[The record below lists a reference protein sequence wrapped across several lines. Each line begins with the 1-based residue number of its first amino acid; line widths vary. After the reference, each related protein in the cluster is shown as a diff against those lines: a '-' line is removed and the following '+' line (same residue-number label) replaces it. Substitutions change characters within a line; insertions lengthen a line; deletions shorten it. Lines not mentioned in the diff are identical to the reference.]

1 MSSQRNFIP
10 KQGLSL
16 LKLAIF
22 DNFMPIWSEFY
33 ATLCLIALLKKT
45 LCLMVLLKKI
55 ISIITLQ
62 LRRKQWIFKHLN
74 MFWLKGKQDKE
85 KKHLFRNFMKFYAFS
100 VNFMIYAFSMILT
113 WNLKILCFS
122 CFMLSGCSKHF

>member
-16 LKLAIF
+16 LKLTIF
-22 DNFMPIWSEFY
+22 DNFMPFWSEFY

-85 KKHLFRNFMKFYAFS
+85 KKTPLQEFYE
-100 VNFMIYAFSMILT
+100 
-113 WNLKILCFS
+113 ILCFFCEFYDL
-122 CFMLSGCSKHF
+122 CFLYDFDLKS